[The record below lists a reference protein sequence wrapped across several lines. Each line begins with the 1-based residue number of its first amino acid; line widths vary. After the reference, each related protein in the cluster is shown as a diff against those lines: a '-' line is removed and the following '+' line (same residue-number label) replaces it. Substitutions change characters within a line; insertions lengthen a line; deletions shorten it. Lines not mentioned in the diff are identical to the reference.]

1 MGMLFTAADAFEIA
15 IEIERNGAKFYRNA
29 AERTE
34 DESARHE
41 LLELAAM
48 EDSHEVVFTQLMR
61 GLVGENVDQTW
72 FDPDSDAVQYLQN
85 FAAGQVFDMT
95 KDLSEQL
102 EPKADLKAVLEL
114 ALQRERD
121 SVVFFLGIKEMVP
134 SARGGIKIESII
146 KEEMSHIA
154 LISKRLTQVAF

>member
-1 MGMLFTAADAFEIA
+1 MGILFSAADAFEIA

-29 AERTE
+29 AERT
-34 DESARHE
+34 DDDDARHE

-61 GLVGENVDQTW
+61 NLIGEAVDTSW
-72 FDPDSDAVQYLQN
+72 FDPDSEAVQYLQA

-95 KDLSEQL
+95 KDPSEQL
-102 EPKADLKAVLEL
+102 GASPSLRAVLEL

-154 LISKRLTQVAF
+154 LISKRLTQVAL